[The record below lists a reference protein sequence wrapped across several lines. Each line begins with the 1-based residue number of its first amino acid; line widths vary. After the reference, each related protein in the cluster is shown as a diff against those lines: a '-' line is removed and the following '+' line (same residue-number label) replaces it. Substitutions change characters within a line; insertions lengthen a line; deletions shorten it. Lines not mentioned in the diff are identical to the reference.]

1 MTQRTAIL
9 ALLAII
15 SVAVAASLLL
25 PSSTFQG
32 MILAA
37 TGAVSALLLIPA
49 YGGESAW
56 NELMARARAI
66 TTSE

>member
-9 ALLAII
+9 ALLVTVSA
-15 SVAVAASLLL
+15 AVAASLLL
-25 PSSTFQG
+25 PSSIFQG
-32 MILAA
+32 IILAA

-56 NELMARARAI
+56 NELVARARSV
-66 TTSE
+66 TFPE